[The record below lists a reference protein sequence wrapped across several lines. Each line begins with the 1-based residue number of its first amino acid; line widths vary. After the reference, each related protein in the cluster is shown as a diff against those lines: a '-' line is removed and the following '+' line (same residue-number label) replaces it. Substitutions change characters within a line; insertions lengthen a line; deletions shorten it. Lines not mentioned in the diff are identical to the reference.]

1 MKHEMTPLRIVLCEG
16 VVSVMT
22 TYPVF
27 FYDTQVGQVGLE
39 PAGLYEKVTVR
50 LSDPGQLVRIILVG
64 ERDSLLLGTALPEN
78 GALVCRRTVSRRSL
92 PGGILGA
99 VALTENESWQVR
111 GDTLLRLGPDQ
122 AEIAQRYVEAE
133 PVEGVEQYPRLQPE
147 QINGQDY
154 LICRYSLGEFLHRQL
169 EKL

>member
-27 FYDTQVGQVGLE
+27 FYDNQVGQVSLE

-50 LSDPGQLVRIILVG
+50 LSDPGQLVRIFLAG

-78 GALVCRRTVSRRSL
+78 GALICRRTVSRRSR

-99 VALTENESWQVR
+99 VALTEN
-111 GDTLLRLGPDQ
+111 
-122 AEIAQRYVEAE
+122 
-133 PVEGVEQYPRLQPE
+133 
-147 QINGQDY
+147 
-154 LICRYSLGEFLHRQL
+154 
-169 EKL
+169 